1 MRYLTLIIAL
11 LVICN
16 ATVAQQCED
25 GLIEDCNGYCVPLS
39 MLQDDICDDGTVQEY
54 PPGSGYYVD
63 FSCEDYMC
71 DIFNC
76 TGCEGGCPAGFVPD
90 CNENCAPVEWVA
102 DGICD
107 YGQREYNGVAIVF
120 ACQSFACD
128 LEDCSGPCWD
138 DSGYGGL
145 DDVGACCIDGVC
157 SEVTRGD
164 CWAAT
169 GEFKGAN
176 TLCQSATCGCGSGW
190 TADCNGNCVL
200 YEHAGGDWCPHG
212 EWVDYGDGPFQV
224 NLDCLELAC
233 GFSGCLGNCP
243 GACCVAGGCETTPTY
258 QACLDMGGLFLGS
271 YVSCDEGAAGC
282 VEQQKPIQLPNSELE
297 WSGALGTVIWGP
309 QWIVSE
315 EDILVF
321 GAVVVNEEYEW
332 KTAIC
337 VYRYDVDQWVEEAL
351 LTAPSGN
358 AHFQHAGY
366 STDGTRIVVGS
377 VAGVGTN
384 QRSIIDIF
392 VYDSKTQT
400 WSFEQTIDDGYY
412 SDDDYGYQWGS
423 SIDIDGDTLVIS
435 DPALNGNFE
444 NNGGGGQVYRFDGSS
459 WNFEQTLL
467 PFGTPPYPAGDDL
480 YLGSSVA
487 VEDDI
492 VVLASTSSLLIYDV
506 GTNPATEV
514 QHIREM
520 WGNAWPRHRG
530 IDLDNGRLMT
540 PVVVISLMEEYL
552 VSKIF
557 ELIDGVWTETAG
569 LHPFDIAGTDWAGY
583 IVDLEGSR
591 ALVTSPRD
599 SDLGLETGS
608 AYLWEHDGSDWIFK
622 AKLWS
627 DRAVGGDQFGISAAL
642 HGSNA
647 YLSGYIDYDE
657 GDNIKEFWPRGI
669 AWTNPLGGN
678 ISDASNWD
686 PSIPTIDDSVS
697 FALRSQT
704 EITVDTLFP
713 FNQLFIGPGSYGF
726 DLGGENMSLG
736 DGGETINL
744 QGVPGFNAE
753 FRLRG
758 GTLSLDGEIHIGEGD
773 LPGKVALVSNSVGQ
787 VGQLL
792 VDGLYLQHDAG
803 ELLLELNEPFPEQT
817 ALIQMSSV
825 SPQLDGV
832 LSLVLADNYVP
843 EDGDIIPLLTS
854 EVVDADAGQFSMV
867 MVNDPLPAGLY
878 IKLNYESEGDGKS
891 GSISAEV
898 DLLSNLFGYGEPSS
912 GDVTGTAT
920 DVVIADLGSPART
933 VDGNDDIVVTT
944 TDSLYVFLSDGN
956 GGIAT
961 QAIYSY
967 SDDGYSSLSAID
979 AGDLDGN
986 GTIDLVVVNSTT
998 NQFIPILNNSN
1009 DISLLAIGDP
1019 VSTGPYPTDVLAINT
1034 DNDGDAD
1041 VIVAC
1046 YGYSFTDGQIDFFE
1060 SVSAMRGITFASSG
1074 SLPSPGNP
1082 GKINPGDVNNDK
1094 DFKVYV
1100 SFGSSNSTGSASDT
1114 SSVRGFGW
1122 EYVAM
1127 ASVAIGPTH
1136 LVVGDLNSDLID
1148 DVVVACPESDVLT
1161 LLTGN
1166 ADGSLSNP
1174 LYLFVGQEPTSIE
1187 LLDFDNDGDKDIAVV
1202 ATNPESGQRAVMM
1215 YRNDTSNNGGNLM
1228 FANDATYDE
1237 GQNPILVAKGDID
1250 GDGHDDLVSITQT
1263 ESFRGVSNNVLLR
1276 QSGTVTLCPADFD
1289 GNNIVNVL
1297 DLLTIIAAWDA
1308 TGNIP
1313 EDLDGNGV
1321 VNVLDL
1327 LILIAAWG
1335 PCA

>member
-1 MRYLTLIIAL
+1 MKYLTLIITL

-16 ATVAQQCED
+16 STFAQQCDD
-25 GLIEDCNGYCVPLS
+25 GLIEDCNGYCVP
-39 MLQDDICDDGTVQEY
+39 MAWLQDDICDDGTVQEY
-54 PPGSGYYVD
+54 PPGSGYYAD

-76 TGCEGGCPAGFVPD
+76 PGCEGGCPAGFVPD
-90 CNENCAPVEWVA
+90 CNGNCAPVGWVA

-107 YGQREYNGVAIVF
+107 YGQREYNDVAIVF
-120 ACQSFACD
+120 ACQQFACD
-128 LEDCSGPCWD
+128 LGDCAGPCWD

-157 SEVTRGD
+157 SEITRGN
-164 CWAAT
+164 CYAAI

-190 TADCNGNCVL
+190 TADCNGNCVQF
-200 YEHAGGDWCPHG
+200 EHAGGSWCPHG

-233 GFSGCLGNCP
+233 GFSGCLGSCP

-258 QACLDMGGLFLGS
+258 QTCLDMGGLFLGS

-282 VEQQKPIQLPNSELE
+282 VEQQKPIQLPDTELE
-297 WSGALGTVIWGP
+297 WSGDLGTVIWGP

-321 GAVVVNEEYEW
+321 GAVVVDEKYEW

-351 LTAPSGN
+351 LTAPSGRTI
-358 AHFQHAGY
+358 FQHAAY
-366 STDGTRIVVGS
+366 TTDGTRIAVGS
-377 VAGVGTN
+377 QVDWGEPT
-384 QRSIIDIF
+384 QRYIIDIF
-392 VYDSKTQT
+392 AYDSKTET

-412 SDDDYGYQWGS
+412 AEDNLGFQWGNA
-423 SIDIDGDTLVIS
+423 IDIDGDTLVIS
-435 DPALNGNFE
+435 DPELNGNFE

-467 PFGTPPYPAGDDL
+467 PFGTPPYPDGFDL

-514 QHIREM
+514 QHLREM
-520 WGNAWPRHRG
+520 IGNSWPRHRS
-530 IDLDNGRLMT
+530 IDLDNNRLMT
-540 PVVVISLMEEYL
+540 QIVVSSLMEEYL

-557 ELIDGVWTETAG
+557 EPIAGVWTETAA

-583 IVDLEGSR
+583 IVDLEGSH

-599 SDLGLETGS
+599 NDLGLQTGS
-608 AYLWEHDGSDWIFK
+608 AYVWEHDGENWHFI

-647 YLSGYIDYDE
+647 YLSGYIEEDE
-657 GDNIKEFWPRGI
+657 GDNIKVFWPRGI
-669 AWTNPLGGN
+669 SWINPLGGN
-678 ISDASNWD
+678 ISDATNWD
-686 PSIPTIDDSVS
+686 PAVPTTSDSVS
-697 FALRSQT
+697 FSLRSQT
-704 EITVDTLFP
+704 RIKVDQDFP
-713 FNQLFIGPGSYGF
+713 YQHMFIGPGGYEF
-726 DLGGENMSLG
+726 DLQGVDRILG

-744 QGVPGFNAE
+744 QGVPGLPAE
-753 FRLRG
+753 FKLKG
-758 GTLSLDGEIHIGEGD
+758 GILTIDGEIHIGEGD
-773 LPGKVALVSNSVGQ
+773 LPGKIAIGSNSE
-787 VGQLL
+787 GQLGKL
-792 VDGLYLQHDAG
+792 IVNGLYLQHDAG
-803 ELLLELNEPFPEQT
+803 ELIVELKTERPP
-817 ALIQMSSV
+817 LIQLKNV
-825 SPQLDGV
+825 SPQLDGI
-832 LSLVLADNYVP
+832 LALHFANGYVP
-843 EDGDIIPLLTS
+843 QDGDIIQILTA
-854 EVVDADAGQFSMV
+854 EVVDDNAGQFSMV
-867 MVNDPLPAGLY
+867 VIRDPLPDGLY
-878 IKLNYESEGDGKS
+878 IKLNYEGGDGGKS

-898 DLLSNLFGYGEPSS
+898 DQLSNLFGYGDPNSET
-912 GDVTGTAT
+912 VTGTAT
-920 DVVIADLGSPART
+920 DIVLADLGSSSRVADGYDDIAVTT
-933 VDGNDDIVVTT
+933 VDAIH
-944 TDSLYVFLSDGN
+944 VFLSDGN
-956 GGIAT
+956 GGI
-961 QAIYSY
+961 
-967 SDDGYSSLSAID
+967 SSQVTYMDSAFTSLAAID
-979 AGDLDGN
+979 AGDLDGD
-986 GTIDLVVVNSTT
+986 GTLDLVVVNS
-998 NQFIPILNNSN
+998 NSNEFIPIYNEFQ
-1009 DISLLAIGDP
+1009 DIASLSIGDP

-1034 DNDGDAD
+1034 DTDADAD

-1060 SVSAMRGITFASSG
+1060 SISSFRGITFVSSG

-1100 SFGSSNSTGSASDT
+1100 SFGSSNSAGAASDNP
-1114 SSVRGFGW
+1114 SVRGFGW
-1122 EYVAM
+1122 EYVTM
-1127 ASVAIGPTH
+1127 ASVATGPSNI
-1136 LVVGDLNSDLID
+1136 VIGDLNGDSIE

-1161 LLTGN
+1161 VLTGIS
-1166 ADGSLSNP
+1166 DGSLSSP

-1202 ATNPESGQRAVMM
+1202 ATNPETGQRAVMM

-1228 FANDATYDE
+1228 FANDSTYDD
-1237 GQNPILVAKGDID
+1237 GSNPILVAKGDID

-1276 QSGTVTLCPADFD
+1276 QSDTATVCPADFD

-1308 TGNIP
+1308 TGNIH